1 MNNRTI
7 IIAGALAVVAGLG
20 LWMFKQHSDRSAV
33 LSAVNDTGARLR
45 ETLAIEAGPAA
56 AINAET
62 VRRLDEHVA
71 AAERNRAALKRLDA
85 ADKQTLVDAADNY
98 LVTGQE
104 ILRRQAAA
112 HRNRLLLADSLRALR
127 EHFRAD
133 RGAASWVREA
143 VRLRVPVEKHYGD
156 YALAAET
163 LDKLLESLPAAQ
175 AKLAPLVGGL
185 PIAEENL
192 VADARKRSQEE
203 LKRATGEVDKIRQ
216 LVAR

>member
-7 IIAGALAVVAGLG
+7 VIAGALVVVAGLG
-20 LWMFKQHSDRSAV
+20 LWTFKQHSDRSAV
-33 LSAVNDTGARLR
+33 VSGVKDTGTRLR
-45 ETLAIEAGPAA
+45 ETLAIEAGPAS

-71 AAERNRAALKRLDA
+71 AAERNRNALKRLDA
-85 ADKQTLVDAADNY
+85 ADKQALVDAADNY

-112 HRNRLLLADSLRALR
+112 HRNRLLLADSLQALR
-127 EHFRAD
+127 AHFRAD
-133 RGAASWVREA
+133 RGAATWVREA

-156 YALAAET
+156 YALAVET
-163 LDKLLESLPAAQ
+163 LDKLLESLPASQ
-175 AKLAPLVGGL
+175 AKVAPLVGGL

-192 VADARKRSQEE
+192 VADARKRSQQE
-203 LKRATGEVDKIRQ
+203 LRRATSEIEKIRQ
-216 LVAR
+216 LVR